1 MAISVTNQIKNAI
14 MEKLKQ
20 EFPDYKR
27 YGEEIKQGFQAPCF
41 FLAVINTSSKQ
52 KMIGKRY
59 QRTISLDV
67 HFFPAKQENQNEQ
80 MYDMRDLLYLIL
92 EVLHI
97 DGQILRGSEMN
108 YEIVDGVLHFFVD
121 YKVFVYREVVKDP
134 VMEDLNIERAV
145 LRVGNRN
152 EAK

>member
-1 MAISVTNQIKNAI
+1 
-14 MEKLKQ
+14 
-20 EFPDYKR
+20 
-27 YGEEIKQGFQAPCF
+27 
-41 FLAVINTSSKQ
+41 
-52 KMIGKRY
+52 
-59 QRTISLDV
+59 
-67 HFFPAKQENQNEQ
+67 
-80 MYDMRDLLYLIL
+80 
-92 EVLHI
+92 
-97 DGQILRGSEMN
+97 MN